1 VTSARVLVTC
11 PQLQRTIHEHDAAFA
26 TAGIDVIVPP
36 VIQQLTEEE
45 LIDLLPGVDGIIV
58 GDDPLTDRVLRRAD
72 RLRIISKWG
81 VGIDN
86 IDLGAAADLGI
97 GVMNTPG
104 MFGDEVADVVIGYL
118 ILLARRLHQIDAA
131 VRAGRWAKIEGVSLA
146 GRTLGVVGLGAIG
159 RSVAERG
166 RALRM
171 RVVGSEVFE
180 PNAVTAEQLG
190 VVIVDRATLLR
201 EADVVSLN
209 CPLTAENRHMVDGSA
224 IASMKRGAWIINTAR
239 GPLIDEAALIE
250 ALASGQ
256 VGAAALDVFEAEPLP
271 MDSPLRAFDNVI
283 LGAHNSSNTLEA
295 VRRTSAKAIENLL
308 RGLAEVGR

>member
-1 VTSARVLVTC
+1 
-11 PQLQRTIHEHDAAFA
+11 
-26 TAGIDVIVPP
+26 
-36 VIQQLTEEE
+36 
-45 LIDLLPGVDGIIV
+45 
-58 GDDPLTDRVLRRAD
+58 
-72 RLRIISKWG
+72 
-81 VGIDN
+81 
-86 IDLGAAADLGI
+86 
-97 GVMNTPG
+97 M
-104 MFGDEVADVVIGYL
+104 
-118 ILLARRLHQIDAA
+118 HQIDAA
-131 VRAGRWAKIEGVSLA
+131 VRAGTWAKVEGVSLA
-146 GRTLGVVGLGAIG
+146 GRTMGVVGLGAIG

-166 RALRM
+166 LALRM

-209 CPLTAENRHMVDGSA
+209 CPLTAENRHMVDASA

-239 GPLIDEAALIE
+239 GPLIDEAALME

-256 VGAAALDVFEAEPLP
+256 VGAAALDVFEVEPLP

-295 VRRTSAKAIENLL
+295 VRRTSAKAIENLV
-308 RGLAEVGR
+308 RGLAEVDR